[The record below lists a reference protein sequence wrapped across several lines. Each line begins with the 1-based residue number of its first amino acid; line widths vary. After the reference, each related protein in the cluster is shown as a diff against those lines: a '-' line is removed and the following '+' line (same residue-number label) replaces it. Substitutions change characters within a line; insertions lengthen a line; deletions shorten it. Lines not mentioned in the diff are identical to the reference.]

1 MAEEQTGDGPAGS
14 GRCRRLVR
22 SRDDGSHHGPVTTW
36 MRCYWDEEV
45 TWYYFEVDAE
55 GWVTRQV
62 ELQGSETAPI
72 AAASLEEWQRAQQ
85 AGGLA
90 EYEKKYGVT
99 AELPV
104 SQWEDYEPDQLTS
117 QEFEEVWDAA
127 RQEIAAR

>member
-1 MAEEQTGDGPAGS
+1 
-14 GRCRRLVR
+14 
-22 SRDDGSHHGPVTTW
+22 

-45 TWYYFEVDAE
+45 IWYYFEVDAE
-55 GWVTRQV
+55 GWVIRQV
-62 ELQGSETAPI
+62 ELQGSELAPI
-72 AAASLEEWQRAQQ
+72 TAASLEEWQRAQR

-90 EYEKKYGVT
+90 EYEKKFGVT